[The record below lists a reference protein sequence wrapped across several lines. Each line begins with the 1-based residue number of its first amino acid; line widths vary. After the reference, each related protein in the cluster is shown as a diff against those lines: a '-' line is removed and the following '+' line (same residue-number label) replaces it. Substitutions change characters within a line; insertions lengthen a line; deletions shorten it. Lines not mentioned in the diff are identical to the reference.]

1 MGSLFILEYTLCH
14 FIGSDVSSFKAN
26 VDNSKNSDNKINGNQ
41 YCTLRIGLA
50 ILLFYIG
57 GEIWWCIFKQNHSEV
72 QYQTEFSI
80 QEVNENVEIKMIL

>member
-1 MGSLFILEYTLCH
+1 MY
-14 FIGSDVSSFKAN
+14 
-26 VDNSKNSDNKINGNQ
+26 
-41 YCTLRIGLA
+41 LRIGLA

-80 QEVNENVEIKMIL
+80 QEVNENVEIKNDSIA